1 MPGATLFLGWSFT
14 MVKSKGKKQIRW
26 EYHSLVGGIPIP
38 LKKNMSSSVGMIIY
52 SQLNGNSLKKM
63 FQTTNRYIQSN
74 TCFTGEFVIR

>member
-1 MPGATLFLGWSFT
+1 

-52 SQLNGNSLKKM
+52 SQLNGNSLKKSSKPPTDI
-63 FQTTNRYIQSN
+63 FKATHVSRGNLS
-74 TCFTGEFVIR
+74 FVEHHLLGE